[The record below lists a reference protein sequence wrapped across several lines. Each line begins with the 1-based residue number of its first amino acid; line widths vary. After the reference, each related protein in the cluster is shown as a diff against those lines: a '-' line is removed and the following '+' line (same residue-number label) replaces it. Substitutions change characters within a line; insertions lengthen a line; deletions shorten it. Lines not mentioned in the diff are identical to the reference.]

1 MRHFPI
7 PVWIAVLATGSWH
20 NPATAQTSWR
30 GLIYRKFNISLSEGL
45 LERISRGS
53 ALHAISRGAS
63 VARVSHSYGGKG
75 DSATVVRERL
85 VAGGGQISG

>member
-30 GLIYRKFNISLSEGL
+30 GLVVAPESRPVPKLGQPRHPQAPAYGPWPGRKH
-45 LERISRGS
+45 RR
-53 ALHAISRGAS
+53 
-63 VARVSHSYGGKG
+63 
-75 DSATVVRERL
+75 
-85 VAGGGQISG
+85 